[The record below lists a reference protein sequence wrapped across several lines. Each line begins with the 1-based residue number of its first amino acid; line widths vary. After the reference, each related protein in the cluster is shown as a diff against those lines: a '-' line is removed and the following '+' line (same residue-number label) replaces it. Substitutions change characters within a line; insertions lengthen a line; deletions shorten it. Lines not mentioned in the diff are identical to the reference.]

1 MMNEIE
7 KKLSM
12 IRDSTDVTKLIC
24 KAYDDHLAKITWN
37 RQTKPEKYSRL
48 VTIYKVL
55 IQEGTAGL
63 VSAYTQLSHF
73 SWLTEESINLV
84 LSRLDDEIP
93 GLKKANVEVKHEFK
107 MPLPPKIREGV
118 GAVILQGVCDVETGG
133 GTNLFELKCTTELT
147 DVHKLSLVCLAFLH
161 TVELSKAELRM
172 HGGTAAAADED
183 DDDNNNDDDDDDDD
197 IVTEKNF
204 FLLNVLT
211 NERWEL
217 MTKTLGPLR
226 EAVQILLDAKLGTK
240 KLADDDIFIQQAAK
254 LRAGFGI
261 VADDFL
267 HDMTEREADD
277 MPNDAALAA
286 EADDLPNDAALAAE
300 AEMEDEEK
308 ETKKKTERAPV
319 HKRQAEFED
328 DGGGGGGGK
337 KSRRRSK

>member
-1 MMNEIE
+1 MNEIE
-7 KKLSM
+7 KKLLI
-12 IRDSTDVTKLIC
+12 IRDSSDVTKLIC

-93 GLKKANVEVKHEFK
+93 GLKKASVEVKHEFK
-107 MPLPPKIREGV
+107 MPLPPKIRDGV
-118 GAVILQGVCDVETGG
+118 GSVLLQGVCDVETGG

-147 DVHKLSLVCLAFLH
+147 DVHKLSLVCYAFLH
-161 TVELSKAELRM
+161 TVELSSAELRM
-172 HGGTAAAADED
+172 HGGTAADGDDD
-183 DDDNNNDDDDDDDD
+183 DDDNNDDDDDD

-240 KLADDDIFIQQAAK
+240 KLADDDIFIQQTAK
-254 LRAGFGI
+254 LRAGIGI

-267 HDMTEREADD
+267 HDMTETDD
-277 MPNDAALAA
+277 MPNDAVI
-286 EADDLPNDAALAAE
+286 AAE
-300 AEMEDEEK
+300 AEMDDDEK

-328 DGGGGGGGK
+328 DGGGGGGRGGKGGGK

>member
-37 RQTKPEKYSRL
+37 RQTKPDKYSRL

-172 HGGTAAAADED
+172 HGGTAAAAADED
-183 DDDNNNDDDDDDDD
+183 DDDNNDDDDDD

-286 EADDLPNDAALAAE
+286 EA
-300 AEMEDEEK
+300 EMDDEEK

-337 KSRRRSK
+337 GGGKKSRRRSK